1 MTVIEEKK
9 IATQLMWF
17 GHVQRSPLEA
27 LGRRVD
33 DTVFSLLWSGKERS
47 KRTLDKII
55 ERDFMVNNILNNL
68 VFN

>member
-9 IATQLMWF
+9 IETQLRWF

-27 LGRRVD
+27 SRRRVD